1 MATIGKVRAVFT
13 ASTSGLTSG
22 VNAASASMRKLQS
35 DVKGMRSSLSM
46 LTAINGAQL
55 FGSIASGAS
64 QAVRSLVGI
73 GQASAETIDSTSKLA
88 ARLGMTYGEL
98 AGLAYAGDLAG
109 VGMDTIANAAT
120 KADVAFVKAAGGSK
134 EAAAKFAAIGLSV
147 DKLSGM
153 TASERF
159 DAIAQAISTLPSEA
173 QKAAAAVSIFGKAGA
188 QLLPLFA
195 GGAAG
200 IQAARAEA
208 DKFGMALTNMQG
220 QNVEAMNDAFT
231 RAQKAVGGV
240 IDQVVAYLAPAI
252 QNVTDGLTALIAST
266 GGKNLGQLIGEGIL
280 AAAQSFA
287 FVADSFIAGAKVV
300 WDYASSIGAI
310 WEAVWN
316 VGEGVASYL
325 QGVAQFWKSIFQGVA
340 AIIAGVVGKAL
351 EGVGRVA
358 RLIPGFGDTGSAIQS
373 AGESMQG
380 SAAGL
385 LKSAQDSMKGAGESF
400 RNAIGLGGEEAGQN
414 SVGPIS
420 EAFAKG
426 AETAR
431 DAFSKIDFAA
441 PTTIPQVD
449 GKQAAAEIASVTSKG
464 INVDGRQAAAQI
476 QAAANKEGIKGMDVR
491 SAEGMKEMMRLM
503 RDGGRQDLQRELL
516 TVNKEIARNTANTG
530 FDLEVADFAPAA
542 GA

>member
-1 MATIGKVRAVFT
+1 VATIGKVRAVFT

>member
-1 MATIGKVRAVFT
+1 
-13 ASTSGLTSG
+13 
-22 VNAASASMRKLQS
+22 MRKLQS